1 VVTARLLRI
10 HAGRRVAWVAPA
22 AAGAAVTIYLAWGAW
37 VSAADRGWLHA
48 SAAWW
53 RTALQ
58 PGDTRVPLIFA
69 ALWLLAL
76 LSYWWPRRLQPRVVG
91 ITTVVTMVVIGG
103 VLTTSSLFPCRTG
116 QTPGAVAGWVLDLY
130 VGNPPSFPVGGCHLP
145 PALAYQLGGPV
156 CVGATLTGAV
166 TAAAV
171 VWHQPVDRMRARLV
185 RDATIFTGLDAMTMP
200 LLERLAQTFRPA
212 SIVVIEPDAS
222 HPLLDQARATG
233 AHVMIGEPSSPR
245 VLLPVIAGSRG
256 CALLRLYALRGDVT
270 DNEAVLDAAQT
281 VLRRYRPHPDRQPHL
296 VARIDDPRHAD
307 HWRGWRIGRS
317 GRWFQDALSAHESTA
332 STLLEQVFR
341 TAPRQLLL
349 AGDSTLALAILRELA
364 RRAWER
370 GQLAD
375 AAAGAGSS
383 AHAGAEAAAEADQQL
398 TAPLPVQRVVLLD
411 RRAEDLRR
419 EYLATCPPPMVRALC
434 EVDAE
439 AVSWKDRLLATL
451 DAMPPTASAETTVI
465 VAETLSERGM
475 HEAGRVARLH
485 PGIPVFVLTSEG
497 AGTSGAIFDLLHP
510 FQRALL
516 VDGQLPEDAWTRVA
530 RHWHECYRL
539 SHPPG
544 PADPRTLTSRPWGDL
559 DGFIRQDNI
568 LQLRSIMT
576 EVVAKGRRWVPSRA
590 VVPGSFIE
598 LSEQDL
604 QAIACN
610 EHTRWYQRRLAAGW
624 SAGEPARAHN
634 RAGGRRKATPRQAL
648 VNSRVVPWAGL
659 PADERS
665 GAVDY
670 LRSQLA
676 QLEDVGFMPVV
687 PPGGPPEAAEYRRVG
702 TVRARRLNARRP
714 WTRRSGDQ
722 LYGDAGDWRVID
734 GGGDERTVRDPEFRH
749 SHEPLGGDFWL
760 RTGNYRAWRV
770 SQAVVL
776 RTREGRAT
784 ALPGDWVVE
793 GARGERWPVTDDQF
807 RRSYAA
813 PAGPPP
819 TGTRTAA
826 GTQAPNTQ
834 AADTRGA
841 QPPAADSPAAN
852 SPGADSDPA
861 DSAAADSPA
870 VPPPRRRPPGQAAIR
885 NP

>member
-1 VVTARLLRI
+1 MVTARLSRI
-10 HAGRRVAWVAPA
+10 QAGRRLAWVAPA

-37 VSAADRGWLHA
+37 VSAADRAWLHA
-48 SAAWW
+48 SHAWW

-58 PGDTRVPLIFA
+58 PGDLGVPLIFA

-76 LSYWWPRRLQPRVVG
+76 LSYWWPRRLQARVVG
-91 ITTVVTMVVIGG
+91 ITTVVTMVAIGG
-103 VLTTSSLFPCRTG
+103 VLTTASLFPCRTG

-130 VGNPPSFPVGGCHLP
+130 VGNPPSFPLGACRPP

-156 CVGATLTGAV
+156 CLGATLTGAV

-171 VWHQPVDRMRARLV
+171 LWRQPVDRMRARLV
-185 RDATIFTGLDAMTMP
+185 RDATIFTGLDTMTMP
-200 LLERLAQTFRPA
+200 LLQRLAQTFRPA

-233 AHVMIGEPSSPR
+233 AHVMIGQPSSSR

-256 CALLRLYALRGDVT
+256 CALRRLYALRDDVT
-270 DNEAVLDAAQT
+270 DNEAVLDAAQA
-281 VLRRYRPHPDRQPHL
+281 VLRRYRPDPDRQPHL

-307 HWRGWRIGRS
+307 HWRGWHIGRS
-317 GRWFQDALSAHESTA
+317 SRWFQDALSAHESTA
-332 STLLEQVFR
+332 SALLDQVFR

-370 GQLAD
+370 RQLAG
-375 AAAGAGSS
+375 AAAKAGTGI
-383 AHAGAEAAAEADQQL
+383 APPTEADQQL
-398 TAPLPVQRVVLLD
+398 AAPLPVQRVVLLD

-419 EYLATCPPPMVRALC
+419 EYLATSPPPMVRALC

-439 AVSWKDRLLATL
+439 AVSWKDQLLATL
-451 DAMPPTASAETTVI
+451 DAMPPAAGAETTVI

-485 PGIPVFVLTSEG
+485 PGIPVFVLSSDG

-516 VDGQLPEDAWTRVA
+516 VDGQLPEDTWTRVA

-539 SHPPG
+539 SHPPR
-544 PADPRTLTSRPWGDL
+544 PAEPRTLTSRPWDDL
-559 DGFIRQDNI
+559 DSFIRQDNI

-576 EVVAKGRRWVPSRA
+576 EVVARGRRWVPSRA

-598 LSEQDL
+598 PSEPDL
-604 QAIACN
+604 EAIARA
-610 EHTRWYQRRLAAGW
+610 EHTRWYERRLGAGW
-624 SAGEPARAHN
+624 SAGEA
-634 RAGGRRKATPRQAL
+634 AGAGVRRKAAPRQTL
-648 VNSRVVPWAGL
+648 VNSRVVPWADL
-659 PADERS
+659 PAQARS
-665 GAVDY
+665 QAVDY

-687 PPGGPPEAAEYRRVG
+687 PPGGPPEAAEYRRTG

-714 WTRRSGDQ
+714 WTRRSGDE
-722 LYGDAGDWRVID
+722 LHGDAGDWRVID
-734 GGGDERTVRDPEFRH
+734 GGGDERTVRDPEFRD

-770 SQAVVL
+770 SEAVVL

-807 RRSYAA
+807 RRSYTA

-819 TGTRTAA
+819 TGTHTAA
-826 GTQAPNTQ
+826 NTH
-834 AADTRGA
+834 GA
-841 QPPAADSPAAN
+841 SPPAADAPAAG
-852 SPGADSDPA
+852 SPS
-861 DSAAADSPA
+861 ADSPA
-870 VPPPRRRPPGQAAIR
+870 VPPPRRRPPDQTTIR

>member
-1 VVTARLLRI
+1 V
-10 HAGRRVAWVAPA
+10 GRRLAWVAPA
-22 AAGAAVTIYLAWGAW
+22 AAAAAVTVYLAWGAW
-37 VSAADRGWLHA
+37 VSAADPRWLGA
-48 SAAWW
+48 SHAWW
-53 RTALQ
+53 RAALQ
-58 PGDTRVPLIFA
+58 PGALRVPLVFA

-91 ITTVVTMVVIGG
+91 ISTVVTMVVIGG
-103 VLTTSSLFPCRTG
+103 VLTTASLFPCRTG
-116 QTPGAVAGWVLDLY
+116 QTPSAVAGWVLDLY
-130 VGNPPSFPVGGCHLP
+130 VGNPPSLPQSVCPPP
-145 PALAYQLGGPV
+145 PALAYQLGGPI
-156 CVGATLTGAV
+156 CLGATLVGAL

-171 VWHQPVDRMRARLV
+171 LWRQPVDRMRARLV
-185 RDATIFTGLDAMTMP
+185 RDATIFTGLDTMTMP
-200 LLERLAQTFRPA
+200 LLEQLARTFRPA

-233 AHVMIGEPSSPR
+233 AHVMIGQPASSR

-256 CALLRLYALRGDVT
+256 CALRRLYALRGSVT
-270 DNEAVLDAAQT
+270 DNEAVLDAAQA
-281 VLRRYRPHPDRQPHL
+281 VLRRYQPDPDRQPHL

-307 HWRGWRIGRS
+307 HWRGWHVGRS
-317 GRWFQDALSAHESTA
+317 SRWFQDALSAHESTA
-332 STLLEQVFR
+332 SALLDQVFR

-370 GQLAD
+370 RQLAD
-375 AAAGAGSS
+375 AASTS
-383 AHAGAEAAAEADQQL
+383 THAGAEADQQL
-398 TAPLPVQRVVLLD
+398 TAPLPVRRVVLLD

-419 EYLATCPPPMVRALC
+419 EYLATSPPPMVRALC
-434 EVDAE
+434 EVNAE
-439 AVSWKDRLLATL
+439 ASSWKDRLLATL
-451 DAMPPTASAETTVI
+451 DAMPPAAGAETSVI

-497 AGTSGAIFDLLHP
+497 AETSGAIFDLLHP
-510 FQRALL
+510 FPQALL
-516 VDGQLPEDAWTRVA
+516 TGGQLPEDTWTRVA
-530 RHWHECYRL
+530 RHWHDCYRL

-544 PADPRTLTSRPWGDL
+544 PADPRTLTSRPWDDL

-576 EVVAKGRRWVPSRA
+576 EVVARGRRWVPSRA

-598 LSEQDL
+598 LSAQDL
-604 QAIACN
+604 AAIARC

-624 SAGEPARAHN
+624 SAGEPARA
-634 RAGGRRKATPRQAL
+634 GDRRKAAQRQAL
-648 VNSRVVPWAGL
+648 VNSRVVPWADL
-659 PADERS
+659 PAEERS
-665 GAVDY
+665 RAVDY

-687 PPGGPPEAAEYRRVG
+687 PRGGPPEAAGYRRIG
-702 TVRARRLNARRP
+702 TVRARRLAARRP

-722 LYGDAGDWRVID
+722 LHGDAGDWRVVD
-734 GGGDERTVRDPEFRH
+734 GGGDERTVRDPEFRD

-760 RTGNYRAWRV
+760 RTGNYRAWQV

-807 RRSYAA
+807 RRSYTAA
-813 PAGPPP
+813 AGPPP
-819 TGTRTAA
+819 A
-826 GTQAPNTQ
+826 GTQP
-834 AADTRGA
+834 AADTAGA
-841 QPPAADSPAAN
+841 HPPAAGPPANSPAATPPAADSA
-852 SPGADSDPA
+852 
-861 DSAAADSPA
+861 SAGSPA
-870 VPPPRRRPPGQAAIR
+870 VPPPRRQPPDQTAIR